1 MDPRTILQ
9 FALLGLGVGG
19 VYAVSAVGIVAIH
32 RGSRTIN
39 FAHGG
44 IALWGALLFYWM
56 RDSHDIPSIPAAVLT
71 LLAAAVF
78 GAGVYLLVIRFVR
91 HRTQLSRMVA
101 TLGLLGL
108 LIGLAHTVFENA
120 PRVPDSAFPSGGVDV
135 FDQKI
140 PYERII
146 IFLIAV
152 VVVLGLAAW
161 SASARLPLMTRAMA
175 EHESAAQALGAS
187 PHLLGSLNWAL
198 GSALAAA
205 SGILVAPIVGQFDT
219 AMLQVMAFALAAALL
234 GRFDSFGL
242 ALAGGAALGVGES
255 VVTHL
260 VAEHVPSQ
268 FQLGWPQTVPFVAVM
283 AILVLRRDGAS
294 NRLPAVPAA
303 PVAAGLFRP
312 VPAVIALAGAV
323 AVLLFGSAQ
332 WQDAAILSV
341 VFGILVLSLVVL
353 IGYANQI
360 SLAQMTVAGL
370 GAYAAVRLDLDIH
383 LPFVLAPIAGAVV
396 GAVAGLVVGLPAL
409 RVRGINLA
417 ILTMGLAVAVSGV
430 LFDSTHYTGGIAG
443 SQPHPPT
450 LFGLDVDAARHPD
463 RYGLV
468 ALFWL
473 VVAAGVVVAVRRSGL
488 GRRLL
493 VVRTNERAAAS
504 VGISVA
510 RAKLSAFV
518 ISSAMAGA
526 AGVLLGFRSSSVTFT
541 QFSFLES
548 INLVSL
554 AVIAGVTA
562 VSGGLLGGVLAF
574 GGLVYLVI
582 AKLHVGFITDNYA
595 TIFGAALVVTVLLHE
610 NGVAWRR
617 SFQHDPAP
625 IPPGDQP
632 ARAGTALVTADVSV
646 RFGGVAAVSDVSLR
660 ALPGTV
666 TGLVGPNGA
675 GKTTLLDAIG
685 GFAATSG
692 GQVLLGDR
700 TLDADG
706 ADARARGGLGRVF
719 QAGELF
725 EDLTVAQ
732 NLRVAAENAGGTDGR
747 LTAPARAALERF
759 GLTEDLPR
767 LPTELPMAKRRLVG
781 IVRALASNPA
791 VVLLDEPGA
800 GLSITEI
807 SQLAAHLRDLAHDCG
822 LTVLV
827 VDHDMA
833 LVMSA
838 CDRIVV
844 LHQGRVL
851 AEGTPEEIQADATVR
866 EAYLGDPTDPASAS
880 ASASADAIPD
890 PSLA

>member
-1 MDPRTILQ
+1 MDLRAVLQ

-44 IALWGALLFYWM
+44 IALWGALVFYWL
-56 RDSHDIPSIPAAVLT
+56 RDDQGMAAGLAAVLT
-71 LLAAAVF
+71 LLSAAAF
-78 GAGVYLLVIRFVR
+78 GAAVYLLVIRIIR

-101 TLGLLGL
+101 TLGILGT
-108 LIGLAHTVFENA
+108 LIGLAHSVFGSA
-120 PRVPDSAFPSGGVDV
+120 QRVPDTSFPSSGVDV
-135 FDQKI
+135 FGQTI
-140 PYERII
+140 PSERII
-146 IFLIAV
+146 IFALAV
-152 VVVLGLAAW
+152 VVVLALSAW
-161 SASARLPLMTRAMA
+161 SAWARLPLMTRAMA

-198 GSALAAA
+198 GSVLAAA

-219 AMLQVMAFALAAALL
+219 AMMTVMAFALAAALL
-234 GRFDSFGL
+234 GRFDSYLL
-242 ALAGGAALGVGES
+242 ALAGGIALGVGES

-260 VAEHVPSQ
+260 VAEHVPSR

-283 AILVLRRDGAS
+283 AILTLRRDRAS

-312 VPAVIALAGAV
+312 VPVGVALVGIIV
-323 AVLLFGSAQ
+323 VLLVGDAR
-332 WQDAAILSV
+332 WRDAATLSI

-370 GAYAAVRLDLDIH
+370 GAYAAVRLDIDH
-383 LPFVLAPIAGAVV
+383 SLPFVLAPVAGAAVGAIAG
-396 GAVAGLVVGLPAL
+396 LLVGLPAL
-409 RVRGINLA
+409 RVRGINLG
-417 ILTMGLAVAVSGV
+417 ILTMGMAVAVSGV
-430 LFDSTHYTGGIAG
+430 LFESTHYTGGISG
-443 SQPHPPT
+443 SQPHLPT
-450 LFGLDVDAARHPD
+450 VFGLDVDAARHPD
-463 RYGLV
+463 RYGFV

-473 VVAAGVVVAVRRSGL
+473 VVAGAVVAVVRRSRL

-518 ISSAMAGA
+518 ISSSLAGA

-541 QFSFLES
+541 QFSFMES

-554 AVIAGVTA
+554 AVIAGVT
-562 VSGGLLGGVLAF
+562 SITGGLLGGVMAF
-574 GGLVYLVI
+574 GGLVYLLI
-582 AKLHVGFITDNYA
+582 SRLHIGFVTDNYA
-595 TIFGAALVVTVLLHE
+595 TIFGAALVVTVLVHE
-610 NGVAWRR
+610 NGVAWHRR
-617 SFQHDPAP
+617 FQNDPAP
-625 IPPGDQP
+625 LPRGTQP
-632 ARAGTALVTADVSV
+632 AREGGALVANDVTV
-646 RFGGVAAVSDVSLR
+646 RFGGVTAVSAATLR
-660 ALPGTV
+660 ALPGVV

-685 GFAATSG
+685 GFAPTTSG
-692 GQVLLGDR
+692 SVHLGER
-700 TLDADG
+700 SLNGDG
-706 ADARARGGLGRVF
+706 PDARARSGLGRVF

-732 NLRVAAENAGGTDGR
+732 NLRVAAENAGHTDGR
-747 LTAPARAALERF
+747 LPAPAHTAVKRF
-759 GLTEDLPR
+759 RLVEDLPR
-767 LPTELPMAKRRLVG
+767 LPTELPMARRRMVG
-781 IVRALASNPA
+781 IVRALAANPA
-791 VVLLDEPGA
+791 VLLLDEPGA

-807 SQLAAHLRDLAHDCG
+807 GELSANLRDLAHEEG
-822 LTVLV
+822 LAVLV

-851 AEGTPEEIQADATVR
+851 ADGTPEEVRADPAVR
-866 EAYLGDPTDPASAS
+866 EAYLGEATEAVVASP
-880 ASASADAIPD
+880 DAVLSEAVVPD
-890 PSLA
+890 

>member
-44 IALWGALLFYWM
+44 IALWGALVYYWL
-56 RDSHDIPSIPAAVLT
+56 RDDHGIPDIPAALIT
-71 LLAAAVF
+71 LLGAALF
-78 GAGVYLLVIRFVR
+78 GCLVYLLVIRFVR

-108 LIGLAHTVFENA
+108 LIGLAHTAFGNA
-120 PRVPDSAFPSGGVDV
+120 ARVPDSSFPSGGVDV
-135 FDQKI
+135 FDQTI
-140 PYERII
+140 PSERII
-146 IFLIAV
+146 IFAIAV
-152 VVVLGLAAW
+152 VVVLALSFW
-161 SASARLPLMTRAMA
+161 SATARLPLMTRAMA
-175 EHESAAQALGAS
+175 EHESAAAALGAS
-187 PHLLGSLNWAL
+187 PHLLGAFNWAL

-205 SGILVAPIVGQFDT
+205 GGILVAPIVGQFDT
-219 AMLQVMAFALAAALL
+219 AMLTVMAFALAAALL
-234 GRFDSFGL
+234 GRFDSYLL
-242 ALAGGAALGVGES
+242 ALAGGIALGVGES

-260 VAEHVPSQ
+260 VAEHVPER
-268 FQLGWPQTVPFVAVM
+268 FQIGWPQTVPFVAVM

-312 VPAVIALAGAV
+312 LPAAVALAAAAG
-323 AVLLFGSAQ
+323 VLLLGDAQ
-332 WQDAAILSV
+332 WRDAATLSII
-341 VFGILVLSLVVL
+341 FGILVLSLVVL
-353 IGYANQI
+353 IGYANQV

-370 GAYAAVRLDLDIH
+370 GAYAAVRLDLDLH
-383 LPFVLAPIAGAVV
+383 LPFVLAPVAGAVV
-396 GAVAGLVVGLPAL
+396 GALAGLLVGLPAL

-417 ILTMGLAVAVSGV
+417 ILTMGMAVAISGV
-430 LFDSTHYTGGIAG
+430 LFDSTHYTGGITG

-450 LFGLDVDAARHPD
+450 VFGLEVDAARHPG
-463 RYGLV
+463 RYGFV

-473 VVAAGVVVAVRRSGL
+473 VVAACAVAAVRRSAL

-554 AVIAGVTA
+554 AVIAGVTS
-562 VSGGLLGGVLAF
+562 VTGGLLGGVLAF

-582 AKLHVGFITDNYA
+582 ANLHIGFVTENYA
-595 TIFGAALVVTVLLHE
+595 TIFGAALVVTVLVHE
-610 NGVAWRR
+610 NGVAWHRR
-617 SFQHDPAP
+617 FQHDPAP
-625 IPPGDQP
+625 VPDGEQP
-632 ARAGTALVTADVSV
+632 ARAGAELATVGVSV
-646 RFGGVAAVSDVSLR
+646 RFGGVSAVQDVTLR
-660 ALPGTV
+660 ALPGSV

-685 GFAATSG
+685 GFAATQG

-700 TLDADG
+700 PLGGEG
-706 ADARARGGLGRVF
+706 ADTRARSGLGRVF

-747 LTAPARAALERF
+747 LPTPARAALERF
-759 GLTEDLPR
+759 GLTDDLPR

-807 SQLAAHLRDLAHDCG
+807 RELAANLRELAHGCG

-844 LHQGRVL
+844 LHQGQVL
-851 AEGTPEEIQADATVR
+851 AAGTPEEVQADATVR
-866 EAYLGDPTDPASAS
+866 EAYLGEAVEPVVAGQAS
-880 ASASADAIPD
+880 PQ
-890 PSLA
+890 